1 MIVCTYVYMDGCMHA
16 YVFRV
21 SGVVPCRV
29 GLRVEGLSLC
39 LGSEG
44 HPVAACTS
52 FDPIVRAPEPGL
64 QSLC

>member
-1 MIVCTYVYMDGCMHA
+1 MHA